1 MDFEGIVE
9 ILVNYKNDMT
19 QQKLGVLLR
28 EAQYMSL
35 VRGIRGQDLETI
47 TVVRYTIQTNC
58 RLMYL

>member
-19 QQKLGVLLR
+19 QQKLGVLLH

-35 VRGIRGQDLETI
+35 VRGIRGQVSETI
-47 TVVRYTIQTNC
+47 TIVRYTVQTNC